1 MFKKLLVFLLSS
13 IDYVFFPL
21 FRFEQGYFF
30 SRILAKICYN
40 LTGFL
45 RNHKGQKR
53 LLSKFLASYQQ
64 IKILL
69 IINQLET
76 KKA

>member
-1 MFKKLLVFLLSS
+1 MPISL
-13 IDYVFFPL
+13 
-21 FRFEQGYFF
+21 QGE
-30 SRILAKICYN
+30 AKICYN
-40 LTGFL
+40 LTAFL
-45 RNHKGQKR
+45 RNHEGQKS
-53 LLSKFLASYQQ
+53 LLSKFLASCQQ